1 MTIQFG
7 LGAIKGLGKGIIEL
21 ISSDREKNGTFET
34 VPEFIARLDPRK
46 INKKVLESLI
56 KAGAFDQIAT
66 NRAELLANSD
76 NWLRSISKES
86 ERQDMVGE
94 GIFDLF
100 AEPNTAQPEAK
111 GLQGLRLDTGVELSK
126 GVDKKN
132 SPLSK
137 KFNPLLIPTRTAPE
151 FNTSKNNLLAGVQLK
166 KTKPWS
172 LTEQLGLE
180 KATLGFYMCGHPADI
195 LADDFSEIAQASI
208 NDCILF
214 LDADETPEHKR
225 RTVKVAGIVMLALEK
240 VTKEGKKFGVYR
252 LEDSTGEIEVSVF
265 ANQYAALVNKP
276 KVGDAMWMELKIRRG
291 IEEGSVK
298 GICQA
303 VGLVSEKRNELAKQI
318 LLIAEESF
326 LTRHENLDELASFL
340 GQHRGSTPLALDVQW
355 TAESVHLR
363 AKLGRYSVTPSD
375 DFIFSLENKW
385 PGEIQVK
392 RIYRA
397 ASIQ

>member
-1 MTIQFG
+1 
-7 LGAIKGLGKGIIEL
+7 
-21 ISSDREKNGTFET
+21 
-34 VPEFIARLDPRK
+34 
-46 INKKVLESLI
+46 
-56 KAGAFDQIAT
+56 
-66 NRAELLANSD
+66 
-76 NWLRSISKES
+76 
-86 ERQDMVGE
+86 
-94 GIFDLF
+94 
-100 AEPNTAQPEAK
+100 
-111 GLQGLRLDTGVELSK
+111 
-126 GVDKKN
+126 
-132 SPLSK
+132 
-137 KFNPLLIPTRTAPE
+137 
-151 FNTSKNNLLAGVQLK
+151 
-166 KTKPWS
+166 
-172 LTEQLGLE
+172 
-180 KATLGFYMCGHPADI
+180 MCGHPADI